1 MERTGRTPAIGIVV
15 LLLDQQMGTKM
26 LNHNRPIE
34 ILRQVATGGL
44 AIQATELGHGNY
56 QVITGKTLEGETFW
70 FRFFID
76 SYSIDY
82 VEEFTIGG
90 DELDYE
96 ELKSNDAEPIGLLWD
111 LTDRLTDVV
120 ASSQVEDSDELWERW
135 RGRCLR

>member
-1 MERTGRTPAIGIVV
+1 
-15 LLLDQQMGTKM
+15 M

-34 ILRQVATGGL
+34 ILRQVATGDL
-44 AIQATELGHGNY
+44 AIQASELGHGNY
-56 QVITGKTLEGETFW
+56 QLITGKTLEGEIFW
-70 FRFFID
+70 FRFFVD
-76 SYSIDY
+76 SYAIDY

-96 ELKSNDAEPIGLLWD
+96 ELRSNDAEPIGLLGD

-120 ASSQVEDSDELWERW
+120 MGSQVEISDELWEQW

>member
-1 MERTGRTPAIGIVV
+1 
-15 LLLDQQMGTKM
+15 M

-34 ILRQVATGGL
+34 ILRQVATGDL

-56 QVITGKTLEGETFW
+56 QLITGKTLEGETFW

-76 SYSIDY
+76 SYAIDY

-96 ELKSNDAEPIGLLWD
+96 ELRSNGAEPIGLLGD

-135 RGRCLR
+135 RGRLNHLGTIEKC

>member
-1 MERTGRTPAIGIVV
+1 
-15 LLLDQQMGTKM
+15 MGTKM

-34 ILRQVATGGL
+34 ILRQVATGDL

-76 SYSIDY
+76 SYAIDY

-96 ELKSNDAEPIGLLWD
+96 ELRSNDAEPIGLLGD

-120 ASSQVEDSDELWERW
+120 MGSQVEISDELWEQW